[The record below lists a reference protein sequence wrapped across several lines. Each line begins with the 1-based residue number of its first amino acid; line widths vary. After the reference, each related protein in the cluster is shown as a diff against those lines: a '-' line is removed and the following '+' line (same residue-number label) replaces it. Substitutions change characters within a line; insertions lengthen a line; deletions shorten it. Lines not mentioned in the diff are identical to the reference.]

1 MNIRTIEKAERP
13 QRMGPVHKSH
23 CTFVPPLVL
32 ENLARAGVEEA
43 RLTIQQSRLS
53 RENRAKG
60 PEDMEMFAGA
70 TPAGRACRQIYDSKH
85 KWLKRVELV
94 RDECDPKG
102 APPTGD
108 EAVDKSYEYIG
119 NVSEYLDKVL
129 NRNSIDN
136 NGMDLI
142 CNVHY
147 GTKYNN
153 AFWDGDEVTLGD
165 GDGKIF
171 VNFAKSLDVVAHELG
186 HAIVQWTANF
196 VYEKQ
201 PGALHEHFAD
211 VFGSVITQ
219 HAEGQTAE
227 DADWLIG
234 DEIMGPELYGESLR
248 SMCAPGTAYDNDL
261 LGKDP
266 QPDHMKDIYV
276 GSADSGG
283 VHINSGIMNKA
294 FCLAAREKGL
304 GTDKATLIWY
314 TALQRLWS
322 TADFNDAVGQIVKAA
337 RIHVKNGNV
346 EVGTPQKI
354 RAAFKAVGLP
364 A

>member
-1 MNIRTIEKAERP
+1 MNIRTIEKTERR
-13 QRMGPVHKSH
+13 QRIVPVHK
-23 CTFVPPLVL
+23 CRCMFVPPLVL
-32 ENLARAGVEEA
+32 ENLARAGIEEA

-53 RENRAKG
+53 REKRAVG
-60 PEDMEMFAGA
+60 PTNMEMFAGV
-70 TPAGRACRQIYDSKH
+70 TPVGRAHRQIYDCESG
-85 KWLKRVELV
+85 WIQRVEPVARDEGAPVHEDLAVNDAYDHLGNV
-94 RDECDPKG
+94 RDCLKQ
-102 APPTGD
+102 
-108 EAVDKSYEYIG
+108 
-119 NVSEYLDKVL
+119 VL
-129 NRNSIDN
+129 NRNSLDN

-142 CNVHY
+142 CNVHF
-147 GTKYNN
+147 GKKYNN
-153 AFWDGDEVTLGD
+153 AFWDGDEITLGD

-186 HAIVQWTANF
+186 HGVVQWTANF
-196 VYEKQ
+196 VYSKQ

-219 HAEGQTAE
+219 YAEGQTAD

-234 DEIMGPELYGESLR
+234 DEIMGPELYGEALR

-266 QPDHMKDIYV
+266 QPDHMRDYYT
-276 GSADSGG
+276 GSGDNYG
-283 VHINSGIMNKA
+283 VHINSGIMSKA
-294 FCLAAREKGL
+294 FCLAAREKGI
-304 GTDKATLIWY
+304 GTEKAALIWY

-337 RIHVKNGNV
+337 RLLVKDGKV
-346 EVGTPQKI
+346 EVGSPQKV

-364 A
+364 TP